1 MARRDPGRP
10 CTRKSKG
17 RGARCPRVESRGN
30 RSPRVVK
37 RGRICFK
44 VYLETAQPYEPPSA
58 GDAKDEVEEPQISNS
73 DTEPSTDKNLMSSVN
88 LDVLNL
94 SKKNV

>member
-1 MARRDPGRP
+1 
-10 CTRKSKG
+10 
-17 RGARCPRVESRGN
+17 
-30 RSPRVVK
+30 
-37 RGRICFK
+37 